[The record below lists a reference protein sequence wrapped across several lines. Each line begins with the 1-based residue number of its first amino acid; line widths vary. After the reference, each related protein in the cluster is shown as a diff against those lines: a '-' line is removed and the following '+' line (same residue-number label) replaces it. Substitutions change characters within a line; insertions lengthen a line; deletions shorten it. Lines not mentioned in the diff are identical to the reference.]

1 MLYLA
6 FALALL
12 TPALAATIESVSV
25 PGCEL
30 FPLWDELTPARAAT
44 TGPSTSSSWCAA
56 RPASSGRAATSVST
70 PAMVRPPSSALTPA
84 PANGQLLT
92 FQPCNRRAPGQ
103 AWWLTDDGRIA
114 LQDQGFCVDL
124 PAGTGENQDAVQIWR
139 CGDGNINQAWVVGGA
154 GASA

>member
-25 PGCEL
+25 PGVCLEHLLVNDQHTLVVEGCYDRPEYQFEL
-30 FPLWDELTPARAAT
+30 VRGAT
-44 TGPSTSSSWCAA
+44 RVKWQGGDLCLDA
-56 RPASSGRAATSVST
+56 GN
-70 PAMVRPPSSALTPA
+70 A